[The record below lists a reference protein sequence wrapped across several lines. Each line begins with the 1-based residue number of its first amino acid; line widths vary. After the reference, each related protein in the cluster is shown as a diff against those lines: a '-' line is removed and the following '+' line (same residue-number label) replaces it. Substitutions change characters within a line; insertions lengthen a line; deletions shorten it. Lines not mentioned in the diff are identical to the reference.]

1 MYLKNL
7 GLEGFKS
14 FADATEIHFNNGFTA
29 IVGPNGC
36 GKSNVSDAIRWVIG
50 EQSSKSLRG
59 TKSVDLIFNGSG
71 SRKPLNRAEISL
83 TLASV
88 PKGLRIANVPN
99 VSDEVKVTRRY
110 YRSGESEFYINQIPC
125 RLKDITDFLLDVGIS
140 PKVLTVI
147 EQGHIHEIITAKP
160 ENRRILIEEAAG
172 ILKFKHRRNEAER
185 KLAAS
190 EQNLARIGD
199 IVKELG
205 RQAESLKRQSAKAER
220 YKTYQSEVKD
230 LSLQVFSKKIVKLS
244 KELGFIEEELAA
256 THQLKQESEA
266 RSETLSIRSTA
277 LKLEIETAHQVLN
290 ETREQIHQL
299 SLTLGRNE
307 QTLKSNNDRIAHLT
321 ADNQK
326 AEGEIAEMGR
336 DIEGSILEVEQRRT
350 ELGGYSERLNKE
362 GDELEEQKQALGN
375 KKNLLKELQGK
386 VSSAENE
393 INQLHRSLSDKKSK
407 SASVEARRQFLQDQ
421 AGEKAGEIEELTLLQ
436 KELEETRQT
445 EELSLAEKSKQL
457 VEMQNERDALS
468 QQVKEGR
475 VQLDA
480 LEKTSSQLKEN
491 YISNAS
497 LVRSMLELRQKFEGF
512 HSGVKCLMKGEGD
525 PRPIQGMREVLVDV
539 LRAPAEFE
547 TAIETVLGDKLQSI
561 IVDEYADTIKAVDY
575 LNDKKSGRGSFIP
588 LRPKTF
594 ASPPVYLNGNSRVL
608 GLAYD
613 KIECRE
619 EYQPL
624 VELLLKNVVVVEDL
638 ETALQLYQNP
648 EFTGSIVTQ
657 NGEMIDPQGIVT
669 GGQENNDS
677 AGLLNRKR
685 ELEELTQKTESLKEK
700 SESAAK
706 DVLDQK
712 GRLMAW
718 ENKLK
723 QADQSVNEQSMQV
736 SNARKDIESI
746 IRDLERH
753 KEKKIS
759 VQNSVE
765 KGRDELENLQTQC
778 ENLQK
783 EIAEQD
789 IEREKIQQTSQGLRK
804 QLGIDRQAIEAQ
816 VTQMGDRQ
824 ALIASLIGKRDNT
837 LTEIKRIELQAE
849 VLERRISQRKTD
861 ATHNAEKIAEL
872 VEQIKGLE
880 SDLLKTAREKDNLS
894 EQLTLSEESLRDKEE
909 EEKKVDEEIRTL
921 TRQIQDQAE
930 KISRAELKQSEIR
943 ITTAHLEEKA
953 YDDFNVVLSEVA
965 PSMADQLSDEEVP
978 EANER
983 IAELK
988 RKIGKMG
995 EVNLAALSDYQQA
1008 NERFTFL
1015 QGQQEDLFE
1024 SIQILKDTIERIN
1037 QTTRDRFLETF
1048 QKVATNFEE
1057 IFSRLFQGGKAKL
1070 TLTDPSNPLESGV
1083 EIEANPA
1090 GKSMQNLHLLSGGEK
1105 AMTAV
1110 ALMFSVFKER
1120 PSPFCLLDEI
1130 DAPLDEANVIR
1141 FQEMLKEMSEK
1152 TQFIIITH
1160 NQKTMSFANSL
1171 YGVTMEEKGV
1181 SKTVSVSLN

>member
-7 GLEGFKS
+7 ALEGFKS
-14 FADATEIHFNNGFTA
+14 FADSTEIHFNNGFTA

-88 PKGLRIANVPN
+88 PHGLRIANVPN
-99 VSDEVKVTRRY
+99 VADEVKVTRRY

-147 EQGHIHEIITAKP
+147 EQGHIHDIITSKP

-185 KLAAS
+185 KLSAS
-190 EQNLARIGD
+190 EQNLARISD

-205 RQAESLKRQSAKAER
+205 RQAESLKRQAAKAER

-230 LSLQVFSKKIVKLS
+230 LSLQIFSKKIIKLS
-244 KELGFIEEELAA
+244 KELESVKEELSNAQKSKEEYQNK
-256 THQLKQESEA
+256 TEA
-266 RSETLSIRSTA
+266 LNTRLAA
-277 LKLEIETAHQVLN
+277 LKLEIESAHEVLN
-290 ETREQIHQL
+290 ETREEIHQL
-299 SLTLGRNE
+299 SLSLERNE
-307 QTLKSNNDRIAHLT
+307 QTVKSNKEHVERLD

-326 AEGEIAEMGR
+326 AKGEISEMSR
-336 DIEGSILEVEQRRT
+336 EIEGSQQEIEQRRK
-350 ELGGYSERLNKE
+350 ELGGYSDRLNKE
-362 GDELEEQKQALGN
+362 GDELESEKQVLGE
-375 KKNLLKELQGK
+375 KKNKLAELQ
-386 VSSAENE
+386 ENVA
-393 INQLHRSLSDKKSK
+393 RSENKISQRLRDLSDTRSK
-407 SASVEARRQFLQDQ
+407 SASLEARIQFLKDQ
-421 AGEKAGEIEELTLLQ
+421 NLEKNEEIEELSKLLN
-436 KELEETRQT
+436 ELEESRKT
-445 EELSLAEKSKQL
+445 EEQALTEQSGLLEEMQGERNSLAE
-457 VEMQNERDALS
+457 
-468 QQVKEGR
+468 QVREGR
-475 VQLDA
+475 IKLES
-480 LEKTSSQLKEN
+480 LEKNSSQLKED

-497 LVRSMLELRQKFEGF
+497 LVRSMMELRQKFEGF
-512 HSGVKCLMKGEGD
+512 QSSVKSLMTEEGK
-525 PRPIQGMREVLVDV
+525 PRPIEGMREVLVDV

-561 IVDEYADTIKAVDY
+561 IVDEYSDTIKAVDY
-575 LNDKKSGRGSFIP
+575 LNNQKSGRGSFIP
-588 LRPKTF
+588 LQPKTF
-594 ASPPVYLNGNSRVL
+594 SAPPVYLNGNSRVL

-619 EYQPL
+619 EYKPL

-638 ETALQLYQNP
+638 ETALQLHQNP

-677 AGLLNRKR
+677 SGLLNRKR
-685 ELEELTQKTESLKEK
+685 ELEELTQKTEVLKAK
-700 SESAAK
+700 SESAAN
-706 DVLDQK
+706 DVSDQK

-723 QADQSVNEQSMQV
+723 HAEQSVNDQSIKV
-736 SNARKDIESI
+736 SHIGKDIESI
-746 IRDLERH
+746 ARDRERH
-753 KEKKIS
+753 KGKITS
-759 VQNSVE
+759 IQNSQE
-765 KGRDELENLQTQC
+765 KSKEELESLQTQC
-778 ENLQK
+778 RQLAK
-783 EIAEQD
+783 EIEETDAEMNQLHESAEGLRNQLASDRQD
-789 IEREKIQQTSQGLRK
+789 IESQV
-804 QLGIDRQAIEAQ
+804 AE
-816 VTQMGDRQ
+816 MGDRQ

-837 LTEIKRIELQAE
+837 LTEIKRIELQSE
-849 VLERRISQRKTD
+849 VLERRIAQRKND
-861 ATHNAEKIAEL
+861 ATQNAEKIVEL
-872 VEQIKGLE
+872 ENQIRELEQN
-880 SDLLKTAREKDNLS
+880 LLKTAREKDSLS
-894 EQLTLSEESLRDKEE
+894 ETLVQKEESLREKEE
-909 EEKKVDEEIRTL
+909 EEKNSEEEIRTL
-921 TRQIQDQAE
+921 NSQVQEQSE

-943 ITTAHLEEKA
+943 ITTTHLEEKA

-965 PSMADQLSDEEVP
+965 ASLANQMNEAEVE

-988 RKIGKMG
+988 SKIAKMG
-995 EVNLAALSDYQQA
+995 EVNLAALSDYQLA
-1008 NERFTFL
+1008 NERYTFL
-1015 QGQQEDLFE
+1015 QGQQEDLAE

-1037 QTTRDRFLETF
+1037 QTTRDRFLDTF
-1048 QKVATNFEE
+1048 SKVAQNFEE

-1070 TLTDPSNPLESGV
+1070 TLTDPDNPLESGV
-1083 EIEANPA
+1083 EISANPA
-1090 GKSMQNLHLLSGGEK
+1090 GKNMQNLHLLSGGEK

-1120 PSPFCLLDEI
+1120 PSPFCLLDEV

-1141 FQEMLKEMSEK
+1141 FQEMLKEMAEK